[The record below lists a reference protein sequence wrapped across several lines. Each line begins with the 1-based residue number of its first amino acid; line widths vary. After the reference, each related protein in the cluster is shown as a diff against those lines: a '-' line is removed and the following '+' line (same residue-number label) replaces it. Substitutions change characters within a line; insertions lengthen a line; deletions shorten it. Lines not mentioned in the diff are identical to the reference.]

1 MSNLEIVQRI
11 DTVLK
16 EKNLKRQA
24 VYDYANI
31 AHNTFPNW
39 TKREDTKIPA
49 QVLYQISEFLGVSL
63 EWLLTG
69 KEKDGVSHD
78 DIWLLEKLHNMH
90 PMNRN
95 AAVTLINAL
104 YEQEKHFWDPSPENK
119 D

>member
-1 MSNLEIVQRI
+1 MTFFERLETLLIEQN
-11 DTVLK
+11 
-16 EKNLKRQA
+16 EKRTHLAETIGVKNQSFTDWKKRG
-24 VYDYANI
+24 
-31 AHNTFPNW
+31 T
-39 TKREDTKIPA
+39 IPA
-49 QVLYQISEFLGVSL
+49 ADIAMRIADYFNVSL

-78 DIWLLEKLHNMH
+78 DILLLEKLHNIH
-90 PMNRN
+90 TMNRN